1 MNAISYHDFDGNW
14 LQCDKHMV
22 IYAWKL
28 DTNEMQFFRRFHFF
42 YFYSPKNG
50 KQWSFVAQR
59 LV

>member
-1 MNAISYHDFDGNW
+1 
-14 LQCDKHMV
+14 MV